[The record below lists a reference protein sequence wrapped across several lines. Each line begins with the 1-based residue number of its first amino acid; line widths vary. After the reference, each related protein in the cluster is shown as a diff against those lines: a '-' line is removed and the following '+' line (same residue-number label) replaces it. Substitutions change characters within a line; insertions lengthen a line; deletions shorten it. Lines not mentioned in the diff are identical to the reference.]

1 MTKCSLEPGT
11 ALTPVPAVL
20 VSAGTMAS
28 ANVTTLA
35 WVGTVCSDPPL
46 ISIAVR
52 PSRFLHHFIVE
63 GGAFVVN
70 VPDSTHVRQLDYCG
84 MVSGRDVDKW
94 AACGFTCEQGS
105 ATSVP
110 LVAECPLSI
119 ECLVEQT
126 LHLGSHDLF
135 IGRVVAVHAE
145 ERILSGQRVQA
156 AGLDPVCYV
165 TGEYRRI
172 GELLGRVGF
181 SSNADSQS

>member
-1 MTKCSLEPGT
+1 MTKRSLEPGT

-20 VSAGTMAS
+20 VSAGTMTS
-28 ANVTTLA
+28 ADITTLA

-70 VPDSTHVRQLDYCG
+70 VADSSHVRQLDYCG

-94 AACGFTCEQGS
+94 AACGFTREQGS
-105 ATSVP
+105 VTSVP

-119 ECLVEQT
+119 ECVVEQT

-145 ERILSGQRVQA
+145 DHVLCGQHVDA

-165 TGEYRRI
+165 TGQYRRM
-172 GELLGRVGF
+172 GDLLGRVGF
-181 SSNADSQS
+181 SREADSQG